1 MNINKFIPA
10 FLLTIMFSL
19 IACEK
24 EIDEHE
30 SDELLRLDAY
40 VSIHYPEA
48 IKTSTG
54 LYYIIY
60 EEGDTESSLQPGNED
75 FVIFNYSG
83 MDLEE
88 YVFETTNDSIAQL
101 HDIYSSSTRYIP
113 SFRQLKSSKNPLIAG
128 LSEGL
133 SLLKEGSKAKFLMPS
148 SLAYGTTIYKGL
160 NPYTSVIFDVELIKV
175 VTDPEAYE
183 QELIDNYL
191 IEFYPDAII
200 DSILIDSVYFLTII
214 EQLAEDD
221 DHSING
227 LYTQPTDQEIF
238 DDDIVSVNYQG
249 RFLDDFL
256 FDTNIQSVAE
266 ENNIYDDSRTY
277 EPIKVTV
284 GDSQYIEGFSVAL
297 RNLTTYTYAKIII
310 PSFFAY
316 GETGT
321 SSIPPYSPLI
331 FELDVLGKKASSTP
345 D

>member
-1 MNINKFIPA
+1 MNKNKF
-10 FLLTIMFSL
+10 FLALILIMIFSL
-19 IACEK
+19 NACEK
-24 EIDEHE
+24 VIDEHE
-30 SDELLRLDAY
+30 SDELLRLEAY

-60 EEGDTESSLQPGNED
+60 DQGDNEMGLQPGNED

-88 YVFETTNDSIAQL
+88 FVFETTNDSIAQL
-101 HDIYSSSTRYIP
+101 HDIYSTSTRYIP
-113 SFRQLKSSKNPLIAG
+113 SFRKLKSSTNPLIAG

-133 SLLKEGSKAKFLMPS
+133 SLLNEGGKAKFLIPS
-148 SLAYGTTIYKGL
+148 RLAYGTTTYKGL

-183 QELIDNYL
+183 QELIDSYL

-214 EQLAEDD
+214 EQLPEDD
-221 DHSING
+221 DHVSSG
-227 LYTQPTDQEIF
+227 LYTQPTDVEIV

-266 ENNIYDDSRTY
+266 ENNTYDNSRTY

-284 GDSQYIEGFSVAL
+284 GGSEYIEGFSVAL
-297 RNLTTYTYAKIII
+297 RNLTTYTYVKIII

-316 GETGT
+316 GESGN

-331 FELDVLGKKASSTP
+331 FELDILGKKASSTP